1 MSVIKATNII
11 LKKCMGLRENESVLV
26 VTDSKLRKIGDAFL
40 ESALKITDSVELEE
54 IPIPKVHGT
63 EPPEDIA
70 NDMLNYDVNIMV
82 TSKSLSHT
90 KARIRA
96 TKKGVR
102 IVTLP
107 GVNSEMMERCIDIDY
122 DELKKRTLK
131 IKKILDNGKR
141 VAVKTTLGTNLS
153 FSIAGRKALGD
164 DAGIYDKKGSFGNLP
179 AGETYI
185 APLEKTANGI
195 YIVDASF
202 AGIGKVKGPIKVMVK
217 NGYAVDIKGKKSD
230 KIKKLLEC
238 AGKEARNIAEFGI
251 GTNDKAK
258 ISGHVLEDE
267 KVFGTCH
274 IALGNNMGFGGKVD
288 VPLHLD
294 GVIRRPTI
302 FIDNKKIM
310 DNGKLL
316 V

>member
-202 AGIGKVKGPIKVMVK
+202 AGIGKVKSPIKVMVK

-230 KIKKLLEC
+230 KIKKLLGC

>member
-202 AGIGKVKGPIKVMVK
+202 AGIGKVKSPIKVMVK

-230 KIKKLLEC
+230 KIKK
-238 AGKEARNIAEFGI
+238 
-251 GTNDKAK
+251 
-258 ISGHVLEDE
+258 
-267 KVFGTCH
+267 
-274 IALGNNMGFGGKVD
+274 
-288 VPLHLD
+288 
-294 GVIRRPTI
+294 
-302 FIDNKKIM
+302 
-310 DNGKLL
+310 
-316 V
+316 

>member
-1 MSVIKATNII
+1 
-11 LKKCMGLRENESVLV
+11 MGQSL
-26 VTDSKLRKIGDAFL
+26 
-40 ESALKITDSVELEE
+40 LKILQMTC
-54 IPIPKVHGT
+54 
-63 EPPEDIA
+63 
-70 NDMLNYDVNIMV
+70 NYDVNIMV
-82 TSKSLSHT
+82 TSKSLSNT

-107 GVNSEMMERCIDIDY
+107 GVNSEMMERCIDMDY

-195 YIVDASF
+195 
-202 AGIGKVKGPIKVMVK
+202 
-217 NGYAVDIKGKKSD
+217 
-230 KIKKLLEC
+230 
-238 AGKEARNIAEFGI
+238 
-251 GTNDKAK
+251 
-258 ISGHVLEDE
+258 
-267 KVFGTCH
+267 
-274 IALGNNMGFGGKVD
+274 
-288 VPLHLD
+288 
-294 GVIRRPTI
+294 
-302 FIDNKKIM
+302 
-310 DNGKLL
+310 
-316 V
+316 